1 MKRRHLLQ
9 TLLTT
14 ASVGMP
20 GVSRSLATPAAGLQA
35 LAEQA
40 EASGALP
47 GFQIAVVA
55 EGRLIWTTA
64 RGLADAST
72 GLATTEATGYYIAS
86 TTKCF
91 TALAAAQRAAR
102 GDLDLQANLAQMLPQ
117 ADWRPSL
124 QADRITLRELLT
136 HTHGIDADAVP
147 AQLRINLSGV
157 YRDNAELLHWLA
169 QATPAAG
176 AKAFAYSNLGY
187 DLAGMAMAPTGRDGW
202 KAQVQRE
209 VLDPLGLKRTSPWRS
224 ALASMTL
231 ATPHAD
237 SPRGWLALPANKQ
250 DSNMG
255 PAGGMF
261 ATASDLARLI
271 EVLLDGGRL
280 DGRKVLPQQTLDL
293 MLNAQVTQDRQM
305 LGYQRHGHSL
315 GFDLARLQG
324 QHILT
329 RLGNFRGASSHLSF
343 MPAKGLGLALLT
355 NGDTVAGM
363 AGEQLAQAI
372 YRCLLGDPTA
382 ARQALA
388 DGLGPILQTQARL
401 RAAPPPLPTSQWPL
415 PPEALAGRYRDEQLG
430 ELDVVWT
437 GQALWARWGVLHS
450 ELSLR
455 FADKLQWR
463 VDWSGQGILI
473 GFLRDTQGRVTGL
486 TMWGREFR
494 RQVLP
499 TADARDPAPG
509 PASAGTRG

>member
-209 VLDPLGLKRTSPWRS
+209 VLDPLGMKHSSPVAIR
-224 ALASMTL
+224 LGL
-231 ATPHAD
+231 D
-237 SPRGWLALPANKQ
+237 
-250 DSNMG
+250 D
-255 PAGGMF
+255 AGY
-261 ATASDLARLI
+261 TACRYAPGLAR
-271 EVLLDGGRL
+271 
-280 DGRKVLPQQTLDL
+280 P
-293 MLNAQVTQDRQM
+293 
-305 LGYQRHGHSL
+305 
-315 GFDLARLQG
+315 
-324 QHILT
+324 
-329 RLGNFRGASSHLSF
+329 
-343 MPAKGLGLALLT
+343 
-355 NGDTVAGM
+355 
-363 AGEQLAQAI
+363 AGEQAGQQYGPRWRDVCHRHRSGAA
-372 YRCLLGDPTA
+372 DPGA
-382 ARQALA
+382 AR
-388 DGLGPILQTQARL
+388 R
-401 RAAPPPLPTSQWPL
+401 RA
-415 PPEALAGRYRDEQLG
+415 
-430 ELDVVWT
+430 
-437 GQALWARWGVLHS
+437 
-450 ELSLR
+450 
-455 FADKLQWR
+455 
-463 VDWSGQGILI
+463 I
-473 GFLRDTQGRVTGL
+473 
-486 TMWGREFR
+486 
-494 RQVLP
+494 
-499 TADARDPAPG
+499 
-509 PASAGTRG
+509 